1 MMIGEKIYQLRK
13 NKELSQEELA
23 LQLTVS
29 RQAISKWELGESI
42 PDTENVVQLSRI
54 FSVSTDYLLI
64 DDNEDYDNNIIN
76 GSLTNAATV
85 KDLQKAKHKKLSVK
99 KIITFH
105 KRPRLVF
112 SIISITFLTA
122 IFVCVLCDY
131 IINESLT
138 WSIFPIG
145 SCVFV
150 WFILLPFMMKI
161 KKRKL
166 LYSLCILS
174 ILIIPFLFIIEYA
187 SPVDNW
193 VIPLA
198 IPMVIA
204 SLAFLWIAFFLLKSK
219 LLKWYAA
226 SVLVFLFAFL
236 NYFTNYHSSIFMG
249 EMPNDYLLLN
259 LFSMII
265 VAIVIFFI
273 GFARNRITKVTKKI
287 DN

>member
-187 SPVDNW
+187 SLVNNW

-198 IPMVIA
+198 IPIVIA